1 MNKNI
6 ILKNKKTY
14 LFVLLIVFLM
24 LFLSPIMAA
33 NVDSTNTQQ
42 QNSIIEN
49 THETHDIQVLNEKNM
64 EKQVIKYN
72 GDKKSLKEVKVD
84 NINEYK
90 SENTTQRKTSTHIN
104 NIKTQDTSNTKLT
117 TNATTPKKVK
127 LDIYT
132 QKSKTTNTT
141 IKFLLKD
148 TNNKSVQSG
157 YFQVYEKN
165 QCINSAKVVNGSY
178 IFTTTP
184 KAGIHTYT
192 IKYNG
197 SNLYQSIN
205 LNKTVKVV
213 KDTVSM
219 DIYTQKSSTINT
231 TIKLVF
237 RNSNKKSVSLGDIY
251 VYNSKGVVVNNG
263 VIKNGTYYIHLT
275 SNSGLQKYTIKY
287 LENSIYKPVQ
297 ITKSVNI
304 VKERISMD
312 IYTLSTLTT
321 NTTIKL
327 VIRDSQKKPVNTGQ
341 ISLTEFFGY
350 STIENV
356 TNGYCYIR
364 PLAWEGNKYYTI
376 KYLENDLYKSAQ
388 IYKTIN
394 INREESGM
402 DIYTQSALTTNTTIK
417 LIIRNSHKN
426 TINFGEIEVKDKYGN
441 IIDTQYFVDEAYIYL
456 TPDAGLQQYTITY
469 TGDNTYKPCSIVKK
483 INVLKESVNVD
494 IYTQS
499 TLTTNTTIKLE
510 IRDSNKK
517 PVNQGKI
524 EVTEDDFIVDD
535 GIVENGEYYI
545 KLKPTQ
551 GQHIYQI
558 TYTDNQYK
566 TVTLTET
573 INVSK
578 RVYYVHPYG
587 NDNGEGTR
595 NNPYKTINKALSV
608 IPDGHTIKLLGGTY
622 TQSNIPKTLIINKN
636 INIENEKGSVVKIT
650 VKTLDTIFKISKN
663 ANITGLNFEKCEN
676 NLIINTGNSKIKNC
690 NFTENINLAYNE
702 YNVSGLDEPYYYGA
716 SIINN
721 TGTLSINNSIFK
733 ENEGR
738 GYGGAIRS
746 MKGSI
751 FIANSKFEGNFVCN
765 APEVVNRGGALY
777 LRNSKAN
784 ICYSTFANNEAKS
797 GGAISLEG
805 SNIIINKSRFNNN
818 SAQVGGA
825 IRISNLYNEYDSLIS
840 KSTAQIKN
848 SNFLLNYGIYGGGA
862 IYNEC
867 ILNITDCIA
876 TNNTGAYHTGGGVI
890 ENKGILTISSSEF
903 KNNSC
908 GSSGGAIYNNGTLTI
923 ISSNILNNNVTEHFN
938 EEYMLFY
945 GLGGGVYSYNGT
957 VKILNSKINNNNAH
971 AGGAIAV
978 KYGNITITN
987 SQLNNNK
994 ACYGGAVSKS
1004 DEDFSTS
1011 EEGTGFSLDDDY
1023 EDEYIENP
1031 DFNIIITNTQINNNY
1046 AKYDGGAIYS
1056 RHGPESLIGNI
1067 TIINSQI
1074 NNNKLIF
1081 NDNSGDDTCI
1091 IVGDDFTTIK
1101 NSNITNNQAS
1111 DTLIGDVTLLE
1122 NSLIKNNKAKQITCN
1137 WASGTITHS
1146 TFQNNTASETIIC
1159 SRCEQGSGLSKLAYC
1174 NFIGNKGY
1182 LVTEKGY
1189 STELTIENNYWGSSN
1204 PNWSKIL
1211 KNIKKPTK
1219 YYKYKI

>member
-33 NVDSTNTQQ
+33 NIDSTNTQQ

-165 QCINSAKVVNGSY
+165 QCINTAKVVNGSY

-341 ISLTEFFGY
+341 ISLTELFGY

-441 IIDTQYFVDEAYIYL
+441 IIDTQYFIDEAYIYL

-469 TGDNTYKPCSIVKK
+469 TGDNTYKPCSIVKE
-483 INVLKESVNVD
+483 INVLKEPVNLD
-494 IYTQS
+494 IYTQT

-587 NDNGEGTR
+587 NDNGEGTK

-608 IPDGHTIKLLGGTY
+608 IPNGYTIKLLGGTY
-622 TQSNIPKTLIINKN
+622 TQSNIPKTLIVNKN

-650 VKTLDTIFKISKN
+650 VKTLDTIFKLSKN

-702 YNVSGLDEPYYYGA
+702 YNVPGLDEPYYYGA

-751 FIANSKFEGNFVCN
+751 FIANSKFDGNYIIPLDSTSN
-765 APEVVNRGGALY
+765 GGGVLY

-784 ICYSTFANNEAKS
+784 IYYSIFTNNEAINGGATLIEGSNVTITKSTFNKNNARS
-797 GGAISLEG
+797 GGAININIPYYEQKVPKSKVSITNSNFINNICKNGGSIYNDGTLNITNCTAKNNQADYGSGGGFLYNEG
-805 SNIIINKSRFNNN
+805 NVIIRNSNINNN
-818 SAQVGGA
+818 NASFYGGA
-825 IRISNLYNEYDSLIS
+825 IS
-840 KSTAQIKN
+840 
-848 SNFLLNYGIYGGGA
+848 
-862 IYNEC
+862 
-867 ILNITDCIA
+867 
-876 TNNTGAYHTGGGVI
+876 
-890 ENKGILTISSSEF
+890 
-903 KNNSC
+903 
-908 GSSGGAIYNNGTLTI
+908 NNGTLTI
-923 ISSNILNNNVTEHFN
+923 ISSNILNNKVTEHIYEN
-938 EEYMLFY
+938 NSLIYA
-945 GLGGGVYSYNGT
+945 LGGGIYCLDGT

-1004 DEDFSTS
+1004 DEEYEYS
-1011 EEGTGFSLDDDY
+1011 GTGFSLDDDY
-1023 EDEYIENP
+1023 EDEYIETP
-1031 DFNIIITNTQINNNY
+1031 DFNITITNTQINNNY

-1056 RHGPESLIGNI
+1056 IYGPESLIGNI

-1074 NNNKLIF
+1074 NNNKLIS
-1081 NDNSGDDTCI
+1081 NDNSGDTTCI

-1111 DTLIGDVTLLE
+1111 DTLIGYVTLLE
-1122 NSLIKNNKAKQITCN
+1122 NSLIKNNKAKQITYN
-1137 WASGTITHS
+1137 WAGGTITHS

-1159 SRCEQGSGLSKLAYC
+1159 SLCGQGSGLSKLAYC

-1204 PNWSKIL
+1204 PNWNKIL

>member
-456 TPDAGLQQYTITY
+456 TPDTGLQQYTITY

-587 NDNGEGTR
+587 NDNGEGTK

-751 FIANSKFEGNFVCN
+751 FIANSKFDGNYIIPLDSTSN
-765 APEVVNRGGALY
+765 GGGVLY

-784 ICYSTFANNEAKS
+784 IYYSIFTNNEAINGGATLIEGSNVTITKSTFNKNNARS
-797 GGAISLEG
+797 GGAININIPYYEQKVPKSKVSITNSNFINNICKNGGSIYNDGTLNITNCTAKNNQADYGSGGGFLYNEG
-805 SNIIINKSRFNNN
+805 NVIIRNSNINNN
-818 SAQVGGA
+818 NASFYGGA
-825 IRISNLYNEYDSLIS
+825 IS
-840 KSTAQIKN
+840 
-848 SNFLLNYGIYGGGA
+848 
-862 IYNEC
+862 
-867 ILNITDCIA
+867 
-876 TNNTGAYHTGGGVI
+876 
-890 ENKGILTISSSEF
+890 
-903 KNNSC
+903 
-908 GSSGGAIYNNGTLTI
+908 NNGTLTI
-923 ISSNILNNNVTEHFN
+923 ISSNILNNKVTEHIYEN
-938 EEYMLFY
+938 NSLIYA
-945 GLGGGVYSYNGT
+945 LGGGIYCLDGT

-978 KYGNITITN
+978 KY
-987 SQLNNNK
+987 
-994 ACYGGAVSKS
+994 
-1004 DEDFSTS
+1004 
-1011 EEGTGFSLDDDY
+1011 
-1023 EDEYIENP
+1023 
-1031 DFNIIITNTQINNNY
+1031 
-1046 AKYDGGAIYS
+1046 
-1056 RHGPESLIGNI
+1056 
-1067 TIINSQI
+1067 
-1074 NNNKLIF
+1074 
-1081 NDNSGDDTCI
+1081 
-1091 IVGDDFTTIK
+1091 
-1101 NSNITNNQAS
+1101 
-1111 DTLIGDVTLLE
+1111 
-1122 NSLIKNNKAKQITCN
+1122 
-1137 WASGTITHS
+1137 
-1146 TFQNNTASETIIC
+1146 
-1159 SRCEQGSGLSKLAYC
+1159 
-1174 NFIGNKGY
+1174 
-1182 LVTEKGY
+1182 
-1189 STELTIENNYWGSSN
+1189 
-1204 PNWSKIL
+1204 
-1211 KNIKKPTK
+1211 
-1219 YYKYKI
+1219 

>member
-1 MNKNI
+1 
-6 ILKNKKTY
+6 
-14 LFVLLIVFLM
+14 M

-64 EKQVIKYN
+64 EKQVIN
-72 GDKKSLKEVKVD
+72 DGDKKSLKEVKVD
-84 NINEYK
+84 NIKEYK
-90 SENTTQRKTSTHIN
+90 MENTTQRKTSTHTN

-165 QCINSAKVVNGSY
+165 QCINTAKVVNGSY

-192 IKYNG
+192 LKYNG

-231 TIKLVF
+231 TIKLVL

-312 IYTLSTLTT
+312 IYTL
-321 NTTIKL
+321 
-327 VIRDSQKKPVNTGQ
+327 
-341 ISLTEFFGY
+341 
-350 STIENV
+350 
-356 TNGYCYIR
+356 
-364 PLAWEGNKYYTI
+364 
-376 KYLENDLYKSAQ
+376 
-388 IYKTIN
+388 
-394 INREESGM
+394 
-402 DIYTQSALTTNTTIK
+402 
-417 LIIRNSHKN
+417 
-426 TINFGEIEVKDKYGN
+426 
-441 IIDTQYFVDEAYIYL
+441 
-456 TPDAGLQQYTITY
+456 
-469 TGDNTYKPCSIVKK
+469 
-483 INVLKESVNVD
+483 
-494 IYTQS
+494 S

-608 IPDGHTIKLLGGTY
+608 IHDGYTIKLLGGTY
-622 TQSNIPKTLIINKN
+622 TQYNIPKTLIVNKN

-650 VKTLDTIFKISKN
+650 VKTLDTIFKLSKN

-751 FIANSKFEGNFVCN
+751 FIANSKFDGNYIIPLDSTSN
-765 APEVVNRGGALY
+765 GGGVLY

-784 ICYSTFANNEAKS
+784 IYYSIFTNNEAINGGATLIEGSSVTITKSTFNKNNARS
-797 GGAISLEG
+797 GGAI
-805 SNIIINKSRFNNN
+805 NINIPYYEQKVPKSKV
-818 SAQVGGA
+818 S
-825 IRISNLYNEYDSLIS
+825 I
-840 KSTAQIKN
+840 TN
-848 SNFLLNYGIYGGGA
+848 SNFINNICKNGGS
-862 IYNEC
+862 IYNDG
-867 ILNITDCIA
+867 ILNITNCIA
-876 TNNTGAYHTGGGVI
+876 KNNQANYGSGGGFLYNEGNVI
-890 ENKGILTISSSEF
+890 IRNSNI
-903 KNNSC
+903 NNNNASFY
-908 GSSGGAIYNNGTLTI
+908 GGAISNNGTLTI
-923 ISSNILNNNVTEHFN
+923 ISSNILNNMVTEHIYEN
-938 EEYMLFY
+938 NSLIYA
-945 GLGGGVYSYNGT
+945 LGGGVYCLDGT

-1004 DEDFSTS
+1004 DEEYEYS
-1011 EEGTGFSLDDDY
+1011 GTGLSLDDDY
-1023 EDEYIENP
+1023 EDEYIETP
-1031 DFNIIITNTQINNNY
+1031 DFNITITNTQINNNY
-1046 AKYDGGAIYS
+1046 AKYDGGAIYNE
-1056 RHGPESLIGNI
+1056 GYVEGLNGFLE
-1067 TIINSQI
+1067 IINSQI
-1074 NNNKLIF
+1074 NNNEVVGYNEYWFIG
-1081 NDNSGDDTCI
+1081 NIICGDDLT
-1091 IVGDDFTTIK
+1091 FIK
-1101 NSNITNNQAS
+1101 NSNITNNHAS
-1111 DTLIGDVTLLE
+1111 NTVLTDIKILN
-1122 NSLIKNNKAKQITCN
+1122 NSLIKNNKAEQITCN

-1159 SRCEQGSGLSKLAYC
+1159 SRCGQGSGLSKLAYC

-1204 PNWSKIL
+1204 PNWNKIL

>member
-14 LFVLLIVFLM
+14 LFVLLIVVLM

-251 VYNSKGVVVNNG
+251 VYNSKRVVVNNG

-587 NDNGEGTR
+587 NDNGEGTK

-636 INIENEKGSVVKIT
+636 INIENEKGSVVKI
-650 VKTLDTIFKISKN
+650 KITKFNQMFRISGN
-663 ANITGLNFEKCEN
+663 VNITGLNFEKS
-676 NLIINTGNSKIKNC
+676 LDKIIINYGNSRIINC
-690 NFTENINLAYNE
+690 SF
-702 YNVSGLDEPYYYGA
+702 
-716 SIINN
+716 INN
-721 TGTLSINNSIFK
+721 TIDNTDDYNILGGNSSIVNYGQLTILNSQFK
-733 ENEGR
+733 GNLALRGEGFGGAITSKGGSLYIKNSLFDKNYGR
-738 GYGGAIRS
+738 FYGGAIY
-746 MKGSI
+746 ME
-751 FIANSKFEGNFVCN
+751 NSKNTIINCTFKNQ
-765 APEVVNRGGALY
+765 A
-777 LRNSKAN
+777 
-784 ICYSTFANNEAKS
+784 STYY
-797 GGAISLEG
+797 GGAICVNGALLNLTNSYFYNNTVSRTGSALDIRNFVDESDDQYNIKSYAKVTIDNCIFDKNTLGDYGLGGQLPGGTINNEG
-805 SNIIINKSRFNNN
+805 ILTISNSKIIN
-818 SAQVGGA
+818 
-825 IRISNLYNEYDSLIS
+825 
-840 KSTAQIKN
+840 
-848 SNFLLNYGIYGGGA
+848 NFVERGNGGA
-862 IYNEC
+862 IYNSGNLT
-867 ILNITDCIA
+867 IKSTNIT
-876 TNNTGAYHTGGGVI
+876 NNRVPLFENCSDAYVRDG
-890 ENKGILTISSSEF
+890 
-903 KNNSC
+903 
-908 GSSGGAIYNNGTLTI
+908 SGGAIF
-923 ISSNILNNNVTEHFN
+923 V
-938 EEYMLFY
+938 
-945 GLGGGVYSYNGT
+945 SYGT
-957 VKILNSKINNNNAH
+957 VKIVNSKINNNSAH
-971 AGGAIAV
+971 TGGAIAV
-978 KYGNITITN
+978 THGNITITN

-994 ACYGGAVSKS
+994 AGYGGAISQIN
-1004 DEDFSTS
+1004 EFYYY
-1011 EEGTGFSLDDDY
+1011 EHEDY
-1023 EDEYIENP
+1023 EDYEDYI
-1031 DFNIIITNTQINNNY
+1031 DFNITLKNTQINNNY
-1046 AKYDGGAIYS
+1046 AKYTGGAIYTPGELEMIS
-1056 RHGPESLIGNI
+1056 GNLD
-1067 TIINSQI
+1067 IIDSQI
-1074 NNNKLIF
+1074 KNNKVTGYRGLG
-1081 NDNSGDDTCI
+1081 S
-1091 IVGDDFTTIK
+1091 IVEGNVAGYSNIK

-1111 DTLIGDVTLLE
+1111 ESIVLNANLEKTLL
-1122 NSLIKNNKAKQITCN
+1122 NNNKARDIVDFLCGYILKT
-1137 WASGTITHS
+1137 
-1146 TFQNNTASETIIC
+1146 TFQNNVASESIVGSI
-1159 SRCEQGSGLSKLAYC
+1159 SGQYSGLSKISYS

-1182 LVTEKGY
+1182 LLTGY
-1189 STELTIENNYWGSSN
+1189 NGYQIINLENNYWGSSN

>member
-1 MNKNI
+1 M
-6 ILKNKKTY
+6 
-14 LFVLLIVFLM
+14 LFV
-24 LFLSPIMAA
+24 SPIMAA

-49 THETHDIQVLNEKNM
+49 THETHDIQVLNKKNM
-64 EKQVIKYN
+64 EKQVIN
-72 GDKKSLKEVKVD
+72 DGDKKSLKEVKVD
-84 NINEYK
+84 NIKEYK
-90 SENTTQRKTSTHIN
+90 SENTTQRKTSTHTN

-165 QCINSAKVVNGSY
+165 QCINTAKVVNGSY

-231 TIKLVF
+231 TIKLVL

-341 ISLTEFFGY
+341 ISLTEIFGY

-441 IIDTQYFVDEAYIYL
+441 IIDTQYFIDEAYIYL

-469 TGDNTYKPCSIVKK
+469 TGDNKYKPCSIVKK

-494 IYTQS
+494 IYTQT

-558 TYTDNQYK
+558 TYTNNQYK
-566 TVTLTET
+566 TVTLTKT

-587 NDNGEGTR
+587 NDNGEGTK
-595 NNPYKTINKALSV
+595 NDPYKTINKALSV
-608 IPDGHTIKLLGGTY
+608 IHDGYTIKLLGGTY
-622 TQSNIPKTLIINKN
+622 TQYNIPKTLIVNKN

-751 FIANSKFEGNFVCN
+751 FIANSNFDGNYIIPLDSTSN
-765 APEVVNRGGALY
+765 GGGVLY

-784 ICYSTFANNEAKS
+784 IYYSIFTNNEAINGGATLIEGSNVTITKSTFNKNNARS
-797 GGAISLEG
+797 GGAININIPYYEQKVPKSKVSITNSNFINNICKNGGSIYNDGTLNITNCTAKNNQADYGSGGGFLYNEG
-805 SNIIINKSRFNNN
+805 NVIIRNSNINNN
-818 SAQVGGA
+818 NASFYGGA
-825 IRISNLYNEYDSLIS
+825 IS
-840 KSTAQIKN
+840 
-848 SNFLLNYGIYGGGA
+848 
-862 IYNEC
+862 
-867 ILNITDCIA
+867 
-876 TNNTGAYHTGGGVI
+876 
-890 ENKGILTISSSEF
+890 
-903 KNNSC
+903 
-908 GSSGGAIYNNGTLTI
+908 NNGTLTI
-923 ISSNILNNNVTEHFN
+923 ISSNILNNKVTEHIYEN
-938 EEYMLFY
+938 NSLIYA
-945 GLGGGVYSYNGT
+945 LGGGIYCLDGT

-1004 DEDFSTS
+1004 DEEYEYS
-1011 EEGTGFSLDDDY
+1011 GTGLSLDDDY
-1023 EDEYIENP
+1023 EDEYIETP
-1031 DFNIIITNTQINNNY
+1031 DFNITITNTQINNNY

-1056 RHGPESLIGNI
+1056 IYGPESLIGNI

-1074 NNNKLIF
+1074 NNNKLIS
-1081 NDNSGDDTCI
+1081 NDNSGDTTCI
-1091 IVGDDFTTIK
+1091 IVGDKFTTIK

-1122 NSLIKNNKAKQITCN
+1122 NSLIKNNKAKQITYN
-1137 WASGTITHS
+1137 WAGGTITHS

-1159 SRCEQGSGLSKLAYC
+1159 SLCGQGSGLSKLAYC

-1204 PNWSKIL
+1204 PNWNKIL

>member
-1 MNKNI
+1 
-6 ILKNKKTY
+6 
-14 LFVLLIVFLM
+14 
-24 LFLSPIMAA
+24 MAA

-456 TPDAGLQQYTITY
+456 TPDTGLQQYTITY

-587 NDNGEGTR
+587 NDNGEGTK

-751 FIANSKFEGNFVCN
+751 FIANSKFDGNYIIPLDSTSN
-765 APEVVNRGGALY
+765 GGGVLY

-784 ICYSTFANNEAKS
+784 IYYSIFTNNEAINGGATLIEGSNVTITKSTFNKNNARS
-797 GGAISLEG
+797 GGAININIPYYEQKVPKSKVSITNSNFINNICKNGGSIYNDGTLNITNCTAKNNQADYGSGGGFLYNEG
-805 SNIIINKSRFNNN
+805 NVIIRNSNINNN
-818 SAQVGGA
+818 NASFYGGA
-825 IRISNLYNEYDSLIS
+825 IS
-840 KSTAQIKN
+840 
-848 SNFLLNYGIYGGGA
+848 
-862 IYNEC
+862 
-867 ILNITDCIA
+867 
-876 TNNTGAYHTGGGVI
+876 
-890 ENKGILTISSSEF
+890 
-903 KNNSC
+903 
-908 GSSGGAIYNNGTLTI
+908 NNGTLTI
-923 ISSNILNNNVTEHFN
+923 ISSNILNNKVTEHIYEN
-938 EEYMLFY
+938 NSLIYA
-945 GLGGGVYSYNGT
+945 LGGGIYCLDGT

-1004 DEDFSTS
+1004 DEEYEYS
-1011 EEGTGFSLDDDY
+1011 GTGLSLDDDY
-1023 EDEYIENP
+1023 EDEYIETP
-1031 DFNIIITNTQINNNY
+1031 DFNITITNTQINNNY
-1046 AKYDGGAIYS
+1046 AKYDGGAIYNE
-1056 RHGPESLIGNI
+1056 GYVEGLNGFLE
-1067 TIINSQI
+1067 IINSQI
-1074 NNNKLIF
+1074 NNNEVVGYNEYWFIG
-1081 NDNSGDDTCI
+1081 NIICGDDLT
-1091 IVGDDFTTIK
+1091 FIK
-1101 NSNITNNQAS
+1101 NSNITNNHAS
-1111 DTLIGDVTLLE
+1111 NTVLTNIKILN
-1122 NSLIKNNKAKQITCN
+1122 NSLIKNNKAEQITCN
-1137 WASGTITHS
+1137 WAGGTITHS

-1159 SRCEQGSGLSKLAYC
+1159 SRCGQGSGLSKLAYC

>member
-1 MNKNI
+1 M
-6 ILKNKKTY
+6 
-14 LFVLLIVFLM
+14 
-24 LFLSPIMAA
+24 
-33 NVDSTNTQQ
+33 
-42 QNSIIEN
+42 
-49 THETHDIQVLNEKNM
+49 
-64 EKQVIKYN
+64 
-72 GDKKSLKEVKVD
+72 
-84 NINEYK
+84 
-90 SENTTQRKTSTHIN
+90 
-104 NIKTQDTSNTKLT
+104 
-117 TNATTPKKVK
+117 
-127 LDIYT
+127 
-132 QKSKTTNTT
+132 
-141 IKFLLKD
+141 
-148 TNNKSVQSG
+148 
-157 YFQVYEKN
+157 
-165 QCINSAKVVNGSY
+165 
-178 IFTTTP
+178 
-184 KAGIHTYT
+184 
-192 IKYNG
+192 
-197 SNLYQSIN
+197 
-205 LNKTVKVV
+205 
-213 KDTVSM
+213 
-219 DIYTQKSSTINT
+219 
-231 TIKLVF
+231 
-237 RNSNKKSVSLGDIY
+237 
-251 VYNSKGVVVNNG
+251 
-263 VIKNGTYYIHLT
+263 
-275 SNSGLQKYTIKY
+275 
-287 LENSIYKPVQ
+287 
-297 ITKSVNI
+297 
-304 VKERISMD
+304 
-312 IYTLSTLTT
+312 
-321 NTTIKL
+321 
-327 VIRDSQKKPVNTGQ
+327 
-341 ISLTEFFGY
+341 
-350 STIENV
+350 
-356 TNGYCYIR
+356 
-364 PLAWEGNKYYTI
+364 
-376 KYLENDLYKSAQ
+376 
-388 IYKTIN
+388 
-394 INREESGM
+394 
-402 DIYTQSALTTNTTIK
+402 
-417 LIIRNSHKN
+417 
-426 TINFGEIEVKDKYGN
+426 
-441 IIDTQYFVDEAYIYL
+441 
-456 TPDAGLQQYTITY
+456 
-469 TGDNTYKPCSIVKK
+469 
-483 INVLKESVNVD
+483 
-494 IYTQS
+494 
-499 TLTTNTTIKLE
+499 
-510 IRDSNKK
+510 
-517 PVNQGKI
+517 
-524 EVTEDDFIVDD
+524 
-535 GIVENGEYYI
+535 
-545 KLKPTQ
+545 
-551 GQHIYQI
+551 
-558 TYTDNQYK
+558 
-566 TVTLTET
+566 
-573 INVSK
+573 SK

-587 NDNGEGTR
+587 NDNGEGTK

-751 FIANSKFEGNFVCN
+751 FIANSKFDGNYIIPLYSTSN
-765 APEVVNRGGALY
+765 GGGVLY

-784 ICYSTFANNEAKS
+784 IYYSIFTNNEAINGGATLIEGSNVTITKSTFNKNNARS
-797 GGAISLEG
+797 GGAI
-805 SNIIINKSRFNNN
+805 NINIPYYEQKVPKSKV
-818 SAQVGGA
+818 S
-825 IRISNLYNEYDSLIS
+825 I
-840 KSTAQIKN
+840 TN
-848 SNFLLNYGIYGGGA
+848 SNFINNICKNGGS
-862 IYNEC
+862 IYNDG
-867 ILNITDCIA
+867 ILNITNCTA
-876 TNNTGAYHTGGGVI
+876 KNNQADYGSGGGFLYNEGNVI
-890 ENKGILTISSSEF
+890 IRNSNI
-903 KNNSC
+903 NNNNASFY
-908 GSSGGAIYNNGTLTI
+908 GGAISNNGTLTI
-923 ISSNILNNNVTEHFN
+923 ISSNILNNKVTEHIYEN
-938 EEYMLFY
+938 NSLIY
-945 GLGGGVYSYNGT
+945 GLGGGVYCLDGT

-1023 EDEYIENP
+1023 EDEYIETP

-1204 PNWSKIL
+1204 PNWNKIL

>member
-1 MNKNI
+1 
-6 ILKNKKTY
+6 
-14 LFVLLIVFLM
+14 
-24 LFLSPIMAA
+24 MAA

-84 NINEYK
+84 NIKEYK
-90 SENTTQRKTSTHIN
+90 MENTTQRKTSTHTN

-165 QCINSAKVVNGSY
+165 QCINTAKVVNGSY

-192 IKYNG
+192 LIYNG

-275 SNSGLQKYTIKY
+275 STSGLQKYTIKY

-341 ISLTEFFGY
+341 ISLTELFGY

-469 TGDNTYKPCSIVKK
+469 TGDNKYKPCSIVKK
-483 INVLKESVNVD
+483 INVLKEPVNLD
-494 IYTQS
+494 IYTQT

-608 IPDGHTIKLLGGTY
+608 IPDGYTIKLLGGTY
-622 TQSNIPKTLIINKN
+622 TQYNIPKTLIINKN

-702 YNVSGLDEPYYYGA
+702 YNVSGLDESYYYGA

-751 FIANSKFEGNFVCN
+751 FIANSKFDGNYIIPLDSTSN
-765 APEVVNRGGALY
+765 GGGVLY

-784 ICYSTFANNEAKS
+784 IYYSIFTNNEAINGGATLIEGSSVTITKSTFNKNNARS
-797 GGAISLEG
+797 GGAI
-805 SNIIINKSRFNNN
+805 NINIPYYEQKVPKSKV
-818 SAQVGGA
+818 S
-825 IRISNLYNEYDSLIS
+825 I
-840 KSTAQIKN
+840 TN
-848 SNFLLNYGIYGGGA
+848 SNFINNICKNGGS
-862 IYNEC
+862 IYNDG
-867 ILNITDCIA
+867 ILNITNCIA
-876 TNNTGAYHTGGGVI
+876 KNNQANYGSGGGFLYNEGNVI
-890 ENKGILTISSSEF
+890 IRNSNI
-903 KNNSC
+903 NNNNASFY
-908 GSSGGAIYNNGTLTI
+908 GGAISNNGTLTI
-923 ISSNILNNNVTEHFN
+923 ISSNILNNMVTEHIYEN
-938 EEYMLFY
+938 NSLIYA
-945 GLGGGVYSYNGT
+945 LGGGVYCLDGT

-1004 DEDFSTS
+1004 DEEYEYS
-1011 EEGTGFSLDDDY
+1011 GTGLSLDDDY
-1023 EDEYIENP
+1023 EDEYIETP
-1031 DFNIIITNTQINNNY
+1031 DFNITITNTQINNNY
-1046 AKYDGGAIYS
+1046 AKYDGGAIYNE
-1056 RHGPESLIGNI
+1056 GYVEGLNGFLE
-1067 TIINSQI
+1067 IINSQI
-1074 NNNKLIF
+1074 NNNEVVGYNEYWFIG
-1081 NDNSGDDTCI
+1081 NIICGDDLT
-1091 IVGDDFTTIK
+1091 FIK
-1101 NSNITNNQAS
+1101 NSNITNNHAS
-1111 DTLIGDVTLLE
+1111 NTVLTDIKILN
-1122 NSLIKNNKAKQITCN
+1122 NSLIKNNKAEQITCN

-1159 SRCEQGSGLSKLAYC
+1159 SRCGQGSGLSKLAYC

-1204 PNWSKIL
+1204 PNWNKIL

>member
-64 EKQVIKYN
+64 EKQVIKYD

-84 NINEYK
+84 NIKEYK
-90 SENTTQRKTSTHIN
+90 SENTTQRKTNTHTN

-251 VYNSKGVVVNNG
+251 VYNSKGAVVNNG

-341 ISLTEFFGY
+341 ISLTELFGY

-469 TGDNTYKPCSIVKK
+469 TGDNKYKPCSIVKK
-483 INVLKESVNVD
+483 INVLKEPVNLD
-494 IYTQS
+494 IYTQT

-578 RVYYVHPYG
+578 KVYYVHPYG

-608 IPDGHTIKLLGGTY
+608 IPDGYTIKLLGGTY
-622 TQSNIPKTLIINKN
+622 TQYNIPKTLIINKN

-751 FIANSKFEGNFVCN
+751 FIANSKFDGNYIIPLDSTSN
-765 APEVVNRGGALY
+765 GGGVLY

-784 ICYSTFANNEAKS
+784 IYYSIFTNNEAINGGATLIEGSSVTITKSTFNKNNARS
-797 GGAISLEG
+797 GGAI
-805 SNIIINKSRFNNN
+805 NINIPYYEQKVPKSKV
-818 SAQVGGA
+818 S
-825 IRISNLYNEYDSLIS
+825 I
-840 KSTAQIKN
+840 TN
-848 SNFLLNYGIYGGGA
+848 SNFINNICKNGGS
-862 IYNEC
+862 IYNDG
-867 ILNITDCIA
+867 ILNITNCTA
-876 TNNTGAYHTGGGVI
+876 KNNQANYGSGGGFLYNEGNVI
-890 ENKGILTISSSEF
+890 IRNSNI
-903 KNNSC
+903 NNNNASFY
-908 GSSGGAIYNNGTLTI
+908 GGAISNNGTLTI
-923 ISSNILNNNVTEHFN
+923 ISSNILNNKVTEHIYEN
-938 EEYMLFY
+938 NSLIYA
-945 GLGGGVYSYNGT
+945 LGGGVYCLDGT

-1004 DEDFSTS
+1004 DEEYEYS
-1011 EEGTGFSLDDDY
+1011 GTGFSLDDDY
-1023 EDEYIENP
+1023 EDEYIETP
-1031 DFNIIITNTQINNNY
+1031 DFNITITNTQINNNY
-1046 AKYDGGAIYS
+1046 AKYDGGAIYNE
-1056 RHGPESLIGNI
+1056 GDVEGLNGFLE
-1067 TIINSQI
+1067 IINSQI
-1074 NNNKLIF
+1074 NNNEVVGYNEYWFIG
-1081 NDNSGDDTCI
+1081 NIICGDDLT
-1091 IVGDDFTTIK
+1091 FIK
-1101 NSNITNNQAS
+1101 NSNITNNHAS
-1111 DTLIGDVTLLE
+1111 NTVLNGIKILN
-1122 NSLIKNNKAKQITCN
+1122 NSLIKNMVL
-1137 WASGTITHS
+1137 
-1146 TFQNNTASETIIC
+1146 
-1159 SRCEQGSGLSKLAYC
+1159 RY
-1174 NFIGNKGY
+1174 
-1182 LVTEKGY
+1182 
-1189 STELTIENNYWGSSN
+1189 
-1204 PNWSKIL
+1204 
-1211 KNIKKPTK
+1211 
-1219 YYKYKI
+1219 

>member
-24 LFLSPIMAA
+24 LFVSPIMAA

-49 THETHDIQVLNEKNM
+49 THETHDIQVLNKKNM
-64 EKQVIKYN
+64 EKQVIN
-72 GDKKSLKEVKVD
+72 DGDKKSLKEVKVD
-84 NINEYK
+84 NIKEYK
-90 SENTTQRKTSTHIN
+90 SENTTQRKTSTHTN

-165 QCINSAKVVNGSY
+165 QCINTAKVVNGSY

-231 TIKLVF
+231 TIKLVL

-341 ISLTEFFGY
+341 ISLTEIFGY

-441 IIDTQYFVDEAYIYL
+441 IIDTQYFIDEAYIYL

-469 TGDNTYKPCSIVKK
+469 TGDNKYKPCSIVKK

-494 IYTQS
+494 IYTQT

-558 TYTDNQYK
+558 TYTNNQYK
-566 TVTLTET
+566 TVTLTKT

-587 NDNGEGTR
+587 NDNGEGTK
-595 NNPYKTINKALSV
+595 NDPYKTINKALSV
-608 IPDGHTIKLLGGTY
+608 IHDGYTIKLLGGTY
-622 TQSNIPKTLIINKN
+622 TQYNIPKTLIVNKN

-751 FIANSKFEGNFVCN
+751 FIANSNFDGNYIIPLDSTSN
-765 APEVVNRGGALY
+765 GGGVLY

-784 ICYSTFANNEAKS
+784 IYYSIFTNNEAINGGATLIEGSNVTITKSTFNKNNARS
-797 GGAISLEG
+797 GGAININIPYYEQKVPKSKVSITNSNFINNICKNGGSIYNDGTLNITNCTAKNNQADYGSGGGFLYNEG
-805 SNIIINKSRFNNN
+805 NVIIRNSNINNN
-818 SAQVGGA
+818 NASFYGGA
-825 IRISNLYNEYDSLIS
+825 IS
-840 KSTAQIKN
+840 
-848 SNFLLNYGIYGGGA
+848 
-862 IYNEC
+862 
-867 ILNITDCIA
+867 
-876 TNNTGAYHTGGGVI
+876 
-890 ENKGILTISSSEF
+890 
-903 KNNSC
+903 
-908 GSSGGAIYNNGTLTI
+908 NNGTLTI
-923 ISSNILNNNVTEHFN
+923 ISSNILNNKVTEHIYEN
-938 EEYMLFY
+938 NSLIYA
-945 GLGGGVYSYNGT
+945 LGGGIYCLDGT

-1004 DEDFSTS
+1004 DEEYEYS
-1011 EEGTGFSLDDDY
+1011 GTGLSLDDDY
-1023 EDEYIENP
+1023 EDEYIETP
-1031 DFNIIITNTQINNNY
+1031 DFNITITNTQINNNY

-1056 RHGPESLIGNI
+1056 IYGPESLIGNI

-1074 NNNKLIF
+1074 NNNKLIS
-1081 NDNSGDDTCI
+1081 NDNSGDTTCI
-1091 IVGDDFTTIK
+1091 IVGDKFTTIK

-1122 NSLIKNNKAKQITCN
+1122 NSLIKNNKAKQITYN
-1137 WASGTITHS
+1137 WAGGTITHS

-1159 SRCEQGSGLSKLAYC
+1159 SLCGQGSGLSKLAYC

-1204 PNWSKIL
+1204 PNWNKIL

>member
-1 MNKNI
+1 
-6 ILKNKKTY
+6 
-14 LFVLLIVFLM
+14 M

-275 SNSGLQKYTIKY
+275 RNSGLQKYTIKY

-327 VIRDSQKKPVNTGQ
+327 VISDSQKKPVNTGQ

-402 DIYTQSALTTNTTIK
+402 DIYTQSA
-417 LIIRNSHKN
+417 
-426 TINFGEIEVKDKYGN
+426 
-441 IIDTQYFVDEAYIYL
+441 
-456 TPDAGLQQYTITY
+456 
-469 TGDNTYKPCSIVKK
+469 
-483 INVLKESVNVD
+483 
-494 IYTQS
+494 
-499 TLTTNTTIKLE
+499 LTTNTTIKLE

-587 NDNGEGTR
+587 NDNGEGTK

-608 IPDGHTIKLLGGTY
+608 IHDGYTIKLLGGTY
-622 TQSNIPKTLIINKN
+622 TQSNIPKTLFVNKN

-751 FIANSKFEGNFVCN
+751 FIANSKFDGNFVCN

-784 ICYSTFANNEAKS
+784 ICYSTFRNHES
-797 GGAISLEG
+797 RYGGAIVTEG
-805 SNIIINKSRFNNN
+805 SNVTITKSTFNNN
-818 SAQVGGA
+818 SALLGGA
-825 IRISNLYNEYDSLIS
+825 IGIDNLYDEEYITLLS
-840 KSTAQIKN
+840 KSKASIKDTT
-848 SNFLLNYGIYGGGA
+848 FT
-862 IYNEC
+862 YNEGYRFAGVIC
-867 ILNITDCIA
+867 NNGILNITNCTA
-876 TNNTGAYHTGGGVI
+876 KNNQADYGSGGGFLYNEGNVI
-890 ENKGILTISSSEF
+890 IRNSNI
-903 KNNSC
+903 NNNNASFY
-908 GSSGGAIYNNGTLTI
+908 GGAISNNGTLTI

-1023 EDEYIENP
+1023 EDEYIETP
-1031 DFNIIITNTQINNNY
+1031 DFNITITNTQINNNY

-1056 RHGPESLIGNI
+1056 IYGPESLIGNI

-1074 NNNKLIF
+1074 NNNKLIS
-1081 NDNSGDDTCI
+1081 NDNSGDNTCI
-1091 IVGDDFTTIK
+1091 IVGDMFTTIK

>member
-1 MNKNI
+1 
-6 ILKNKKTY
+6 
-14 LFVLLIVFLM
+14 
-24 LFLSPIMAA
+24 
-33 NVDSTNTQQ
+33 
-42 QNSIIEN
+42 
-49 THETHDIQVLNEKNM
+49 
-64 EKQVIKYN
+64 
-72 GDKKSLKEVKVD
+72 
-84 NINEYK
+84 
-90 SENTTQRKTSTHIN
+90 
-104 NIKTQDTSNTKLT
+104 
-117 TNATTPKKVK
+117 
-127 LDIYT
+127 
-132 QKSKTTNTT
+132 
-141 IKFLLKD
+141 
-148 TNNKSVQSG
+148 
-157 YFQVYEKN
+157 
-165 QCINSAKVVNGSY
+165 
-178 IFTTTP
+178 
-184 KAGIHTYT
+184 
-192 IKYNG
+192 
-197 SNLYQSIN
+197 
-205 LNKTVKVV
+205 
-213 KDTVSM
+213 
-219 DIYTQKSSTINT
+219 
-231 TIKLVF
+231 
-237 RNSNKKSVSLGDIY
+237 
-251 VYNSKGVVVNNG
+251 
-263 VIKNGTYYIHLT
+263 
-275 SNSGLQKYTIKY
+275 
-287 LENSIYKPVQ
+287 
-297 ITKSVNI
+297 
-304 VKERISMD
+304 MD

-587 NDNGEGTR
+587 NDNGEGTK

-608 IPDGHTIKLLGGTY
+608 IPDGYTIKLLGGTY
-622 TQSNIPKTLIINKN
+622 TQYNIPKTLIINKN
-636 INIENEKGSVVKIT
+636 INIENEKGSIVKIT
-650 VKTLDTIFKISKN
+650 VKTLDTIFKLSKN

-751 FIANSKFEGNFVCN
+751 FIANSKFDGNYIIPLDSTSN
-765 APEVVNRGGALY
+765 GGGVLY

-784 ICYSTFANNEAKS
+784 IYYSIFTNNEAINGGATLIEGSNVTITKSTFNKNNARS
-797 GGAISLEG
+797 GGAININIPYYEQKVPKSKVSITNSNFINNICKNGGSIYNDGTLNITNCTAKNNQADYGSGGGFLYNEG
-805 SNIIINKSRFNNN
+805 NVIIRNSNINNN
-818 SAQVGGA
+818 NASFYGGA
-825 IRISNLYNEYDSLIS
+825 IS
-840 KSTAQIKN
+840 
-848 SNFLLNYGIYGGGA
+848 
-862 IYNEC
+862 
-867 ILNITDCIA
+867 
-876 TNNTGAYHTGGGVI
+876 
-890 ENKGILTISSSEF
+890 
-903 KNNSC
+903 
-908 GSSGGAIYNNGTLTI
+908 NNGTLTI
-923 ISSNILNNNVTEHFN
+923 ISSNILNNKVTEHIYEN
-938 EEYMLFY
+938 NSLIYA
-945 GLGGGVYSYNGT
+945 LGGGIYCLDGT

-1004 DEDFSTS
+1004 DEEYEYS
-1011 EEGTGFSLDDDY
+1011 GTGLSLDDDY
-1023 EDEYIENP
+1023 EDEYIETP
-1031 DFNIIITNTQINNNY
+1031 DFNITITNTQINNNY

-1056 RHGPESLIGNI
+1056 IYGPESLIGNI

-1074 NNNKLIF
+1074 NNNKLIS
-1081 NDNSGDDTCI
+1081 NDNSGDTTCI
-1091 IVGDDFTTIK
+1091 IVGDKFTTIK

-1122 NSLIKNNKAKQITCN
+1122 NSLIKNNKAKQITYN
-1137 WASGTITHS
+1137 WAGGTITHS

-1159 SRCEQGSGLSKLAYC
+1159 SLCGQGSGLSKLAYC

-1204 PNWSKIL
+1204 PNWNKIL

>member
-1 MNKNI
+1 
-6 ILKNKKTY
+6 
-14 LFVLLIVFLM
+14 M
-24 LFLSPIMAA
+24 LQPL
-33 NVDSTNTQQ
+33 
-42 QNSIIEN
+42 
-49 THETHDIQVLNEKNM
+49 
-64 EKQVIKYN
+64 
-72 GDKKSLKEVKVD
+72 
-84 NINEYK
+84 
-90 SENTTQRKTSTHIN
+90 
-104 NIKTQDTSNTKLT
+104 
-117 TNATTPKKVK
+117 KKVK

-558 TYTDNQYK
+558 KYTDNQYK

-587 NDNGEGTR
+587 NDNGEGTK

-608 IPDGHTIKLLGGTY
+608 IPDGHTKKLLG
-622 TQSNIPKTLIINKN
+622 
-636 INIENEKGSVVKIT
+636 
-650 VKTLDTIFKISKN
+650 
-663 ANITGLNFEKCEN
+663 
-676 NLIINTGNSKIKNC
+676 
-690 NFTENINLAYNE
+690 
-702 YNVSGLDEPYYYGA
+702 
-716 SIINN
+716 
-721 TGTLSINNSIFK
+721 
-733 ENEGR
+733 
-738 GYGGAIRS
+738 
-746 MKGSI
+746 
-751 FIANSKFEGNFVCN
+751 
-765 APEVVNRGGALY
+765 
-777 LRNSKAN
+777 
-784 ICYSTFANNEAKS
+784 
-797 GGAISLEG
+797 
-805 SNIIINKSRFNNN
+805 
-818 SAQVGGA
+818 
-825 IRISNLYNEYDSLIS
+825 
-840 KSTAQIKN
+840 
-848 SNFLLNYGIYGGGA
+848 
-862 IYNEC
+862 
-867 ILNITDCIA
+867 
-876 TNNTGAYHTGGGVI
+876 
-890 ENKGILTISSSEF
+890 
-903 KNNSC
+903 
-908 GSSGGAIYNNGTLTI
+908 
-923 ISSNILNNNVTEHFN
+923 
-938 EEYMLFY
+938 
-945 GLGGGVYSYNGT
+945 
-957 VKILNSKINNNNAH
+957 
-971 AGGAIAV
+971 
-978 KYGNITITN
+978 
-987 SQLNNNK
+987 
-994 ACYGGAVSKS
+994 
-1004 DEDFSTS
+1004 
-1011 EEGTGFSLDDDY
+1011 
-1023 EDEYIENP
+1023 
-1031 DFNIIITNTQINNNY
+1031 
-1046 AKYDGGAIYS
+1046 
-1056 RHGPESLIGNI
+1056 
-1067 TIINSQI
+1067 
-1074 NNNKLIF
+1074 
-1081 NDNSGDDTCI
+1081 
-1091 IVGDDFTTIK
+1091 
-1101 NSNITNNQAS
+1101 
-1111 DTLIGDVTLLE
+1111 
-1122 NSLIKNNKAKQITCN
+1122 
-1137 WASGTITHS
+1137 
-1146 TFQNNTASETIIC
+1146 
-1159 SRCEQGSGLSKLAYC
+1159 
-1174 NFIGNKGY
+1174 
-1182 LVTEKGY
+1182 
-1189 STELTIENNYWGSSN
+1189 
-1204 PNWSKIL
+1204 
-1211 KNIKKPTK
+1211 
-1219 YYKYKI
+1219 

>member
-1 MNKNI
+1 M
-6 ILKNKKTY
+6 
-14 LFVLLIVFLM
+14 
-24 LFLSPIMAA
+24 
-33 NVDSTNTQQ
+33 
-42 QNSIIEN
+42 
-49 THETHDIQVLNEKNM
+49 
-64 EKQVIKYN
+64 
-72 GDKKSLKEVKVD
+72 
-84 NINEYK
+84 
-90 SENTTQRKTSTHIN
+90 
-104 NIKTQDTSNTKLT
+104 
-117 TNATTPKKVK
+117 
-127 LDIYT
+127 
-132 QKSKTTNTT
+132 
-141 IKFLLKD
+141 KD

-456 TPDAGLQQYTITY
+456 TPDTGLQQYTITY

-587 NDNGEGTR
+587 NDNGEGTK

-751 FIANSKFEGNFVCN
+751 FIANSKFDGNYIIPLDSTSN
-765 APEVVNRGGALY
+765 GGGVLY

-784 ICYSTFANNEAKS
+784 IYYSIFTNNEAINGGATLIEGSNVTITKSTFNKNNARS
-797 GGAISLEG
+797 GGAININIPYYEQKVPKSKVSITNSNFINNICKNGGSIYNDGTLNITNCTAKNNQADYGSGGGFLYNEG
-805 SNIIINKSRFNNN
+805 NVIIRNSNINNN
-818 SAQVGGA
+818 NASFYGGA
-825 IRISNLYNEYDSLIS
+825 IS
-840 KSTAQIKN
+840 
-848 SNFLLNYGIYGGGA
+848 
-862 IYNEC
+862 
-867 ILNITDCIA
+867 
-876 TNNTGAYHTGGGVI
+876 
-890 ENKGILTISSSEF
+890 
-903 KNNSC
+903 
-908 GSSGGAIYNNGTLTI
+908 NNGTLTI
-923 ISSNILNNNVTEHFN
+923 ISSNILNNKVTEHIYEN
-938 EEYMLFY
+938 NSLIYA
-945 GLGGGVYSYNGT
+945 LGGGIYCLDGT

-1004 DEDFSTS
+1004 DEEYEYS
-1011 EEGTGFSLDDDY
+1011 GTGLSLDDDY
-1023 EDEYIENP
+1023 EDEYIETP
-1031 DFNIIITNTQINNNY
+1031 DFNITITNTQINNNY
-1046 AKYDGGAIYS
+1046 AKYDGGAIYNE
-1056 RHGPESLIGNI
+1056 GYVEGLNGFLE
-1067 TIINSQI
+1067 IINSQI
-1074 NNNKLIF
+1074 NNNEVVGYNEYWFIG
-1081 NDNSGDDTCI
+1081 NIICGDDLT
-1091 IVGDDFTTIK
+1091 FIK
-1101 NSNITNNQAS
+1101 NSNITNNHAS
-1111 DTLIGDVTLLE
+1111 NTVLTNIKILN
-1122 NSLIKNNKAKQITCN
+1122 NSLIKNNKAEQITCN
-1137 WASGTITHS
+1137 WAGGTITHS

-1159 SRCEQGSGLSKLAYC
+1159 SRCGQGSGLSKLAYC

>member
-1 MNKNI
+1 
-6 ILKNKKTY
+6 
-14 LFVLLIVFLM
+14 M

-275 SNSGLQKYTIKY
+275 STSGLQKYTIKY

-394 INREESGM
+394 INREKSGM

-469 TGDNTYKPCSIVKK
+469 TGDNIYKPCSIVKK

-622 TQSNIPKTLIINKN
+622 TQSNIPKTLFVNKN

-702 YNVSGLDEPYYYGA
+702 YNVSGLDEPYYYGS

-751 FIANSKFEGNFVCN
+751 FIANSKFDGNYIIPLYSTSN
-765 APEVVNRGGALY
+765 GGGVLY

-784 ICYSTFANNEAKS
+784 IYYSIFTNNEAINGGATLIEGSNVTITKSTFNKNNARS
-797 GGAISLEG
+797 GGAI
-805 SNIIINKSRFNNN
+805 NINIPYYEQKVPKSKV
-818 SAQVGGA
+818 S
-825 IRISNLYNEYDSLIS
+825 I
-840 KSTAQIKN
+840 TN
-848 SNFLLNYGIYGGGA
+848 SNFINNICKNGGS
-862 IYNEC
+862 IYNDG
-867 ILNITDCIA
+867 ILNITNCTA
-876 TNNTGAYHTGGGVI
+876 KNNQADYGSGGGFLYNEGNVI
-890 ENKGILTISSSEF
+890 IRNSNI
-903 KNNSC
+903 NNNNASFY
-908 GSSGGAIYNNGTLTI
+908 GGAILSNNGTLTI
-923 ISSNILNNNVTEHFN
+923 ISSNILNNKVTEHIYEN
-938 EEYMLFY
+938 NSLIYA
-945 GLGGGVYSYNGT
+945 LGGGVYSYNGT

-1023 EDEYIENP
+1023 EDEYIETP

-1046 AKYDGGAIYS
+1046 AKYDGGAIYNE
-1056 RHGPESLIGNI
+1056 GYVEGLNGFLE
-1067 TIINSQI
+1067 IINSQI
-1074 NNNKLIF
+1074 NNNEVVGYNEYWFIG
-1081 NDNSGDDTCI
+1081 NIICGDDLT
-1091 IVGDDFTTIK
+1091 FIK
-1101 NSNITNNQAS
+1101 NSNITNNHAS
-1111 DTLIGDVTLLE
+1111 NTVLTDIKILN
-1122 NSLIKNNKAKQITCN
+1122 NSLIKNNKAEQITCN
-1137 WASGTITHS
+1137 WAGGTITHS

-1159 SRCEQGSGLSKLAYC
+1159 SRCGQGSGLSKLAYC

>member
-84 NINEYK
+84 NIKEYK
-90 SENTTQRKTSTHIN
+90 MENTTQRKTSTHTN

-165 QCINSAKVVNGSY
+165 QCINTAKVVNGSY

-192 IKYNG
+192 LKYNG

-275 SNSGLQKYTIKY
+275 STSGLQKYTIKY

-341 ISLTEFFGY
+341 ISLTELFGY

-469 TGDNTYKPCSIVKK
+469 TGDNKYKPCSIVKK
-483 INVLKESVNVD
+483 INVLKEPVNLD
-494 IYTQS
+494 IYTQT

-608 IPDGHTIKLLGGTY
+608 IPDGYTIKLLGGTY
-622 TQSNIPKTLIINKN
+622 TQYNIPKTLIINKN

-702 YNVSGLDEPYYYGA
+702 YNVSGLDESYYYGA

-751 FIANSKFEGNFVCN
+751 FIANSKFDGNYIIPLDSTSN
-765 APEVVNRGGALY
+765 GGGVLY

-784 ICYSTFANNEAKS
+784 IYYSIFTNNEAINGGATLIEGSSVTITKSTFNKNNARS
-797 GGAISLEG
+797 GGAI
-805 SNIIINKSRFNNN
+805 NINIPYYEQKVPKSKV
-818 SAQVGGA
+818 S
-825 IRISNLYNEYDSLIS
+825 I
-840 KSTAQIKN
+840 TN
-848 SNFLLNYGIYGGGA
+848 SNFINNICKNGGS
-862 IYNEC
+862 IYNDG
-867 ILNITDCIA
+867 ILNITNCIA
-876 TNNTGAYHTGGGVI
+876 KNNQANYGSGGGFLYNEGNVI
-890 ENKGILTISSSEF
+890 IRNSNI
-903 KNNSC
+903 NNNNASFY
-908 GSSGGAIYNNGTLTI
+908 GGAISNNGTLTI
-923 ISSNILNNNVTEHFN
+923 ISSNILNNMVTEHIYEN
-938 EEYMLFY
+938 NSLIYA
-945 GLGGGVYSYNGT
+945 LGGGVYCLDGT

-1004 DEDFSTS
+1004 DEEYEYS
-1011 EEGTGFSLDDDY
+1011 GTGLSLDDDY
-1023 EDEYIENP
+1023 EDEYIETP
-1031 DFNIIITNTQINNNY
+1031 DFNITITNTQINNNY
-1046 AKYDGGAIYS
+1046 AKYDGGAIYNE
-1056 RHGPESLIGNI
+1056 GYVEGLNGFLE
-1067 TIINSQI
+1067 IINSQI
-1074 NNNKLIF
+1074 NNNEVVGYNEYWFIG
-1081 NDNSGDDTCI
+1081 NIICGDDLT
-1091 IVGDDFTTIK
+1091 FIK
-1101 NSNITNNQAS
+1101 NSNITNNHAS
-1111 DTLIGDVTLLE
+1111 NTVLTDIKILN
-1122 NSLIKNNKAKQITCN
+1122 NSLIKNNKAEQITCN

-1159 SRCEQGSGLSKLAYC
+1159 SRCGQGSGLSKLAYC

-1204 PNWSKIL
+1204 PNWNKIL

>member
-64 EKQVIKYN
+64 EKQVIN
-72 GDKKSLKEVKVD
+72 DGDKKSLKEVKVD
-84 NINEYK
+84 NIKEYK
-90 SENTTQRKTSTHIN
+90 MENTTQRKTSTHIN

-165 QCINSAKVVNGSY
+165 QCINTAKIVNGSY

-341 ISLTEFFGY
+341 ISLTELFGY

-494 IYTQS
+494 IYTQT

-587 NDNGEGTR
+587 NDNGEGTK

-622 TQSNIPKTLIINKN
+622 TQYNIPKTLIINKN

-702 YNVSGLDEPYYYGA
+702 YNVSGLDEPYYYGS

-746 MKGSI
+746 MKGII
-751 FIANSKFEGNFVCN
+751 FIANSKFDGNYIIPLYSTSN
-765 APEVVNRGGALY
+765 GGGVLY

-784 ICYSTFANNEAKS
+784 IYYSIFTNNEAINGGATLIEGSNVTITKSTFNKNNARS
-797 GGAISLEG
+797 GGAI
-805 SNIIINKSRFNNN
+805 NINIPYYEQKVPKSKV
-818 SAQVGGA
+818 S
-825 IRISNLYNEYDSLIS
+825 I
-840 KSTAQIKN
+840 TN
-848 SNFLLNYGIYGGGA
+848 SNFINNICKNGGS
-862 IYNEC
+862 IYNDG
-867 ILNITDCIA
+867 ILNITNCTA
-876 TNNTGAYHTGGGVI
+876 KNNQADYGSGGGFLYNEGNVI
-890 ENKGILTISSSEF
+890 IRNSNI
-903 KNNSC
+903 NNNNASFY
-908 GSSGGAIYNNGTLTI
+908 GGAISNNGTLTI
-923 ISSNILNNNVTEHFN
+923 ISSNILNNKVTEHIYEN
-938 EEYMLFY
+938 NSLIYA
-945 GLGGGVYSYNGT
+945 LGGGVYCLDGT

-1004 DEDFSTS
+1004 DEEYEYS
-1011 EEGTGFSLDDDY
+1011 GTGLSLDDDY
-1023 EDEYIENP
+1023 EDEYIETP
-1031 DFNIIITNTQINNNY
+1031 DFNITITNTQINNNY
-1046 AKYDGGAIYS
+1046 AKYDGGAIYNE
-1056 RHGPESLIGNI
+1056 GYVEGLNGFLE
-1067 TIINSQI
+1067 IINSQI
-1074 NNNKLIF
+1074 NNNEVVGYNEYWFIG
-1081 NDNSGDDTCI
+1081 NIICGDDLT
-1091 IVGDDFTTIK
+1091 FIK
-1101 NSNITNNQAS
+1101 NSNITNNHAS
-1111 DTLIGDVTLLE
+1111 NTVLTGIKILN
-1122 NSLIKNNKAKQITCN
+1122 NSLIKNNKAEQITCN
-1137 WASGTITHS
+1137 WAGGTITHS

-1159 SRCEQGSGLSKLAYC
+1159 SRCGQGSGLSKLAYC

-1204 PNWSKIL
+1204 PNWNKIL

>member
-456 TPDAGLQQYTITY
+456 TPDTGLQQYTITY

-587 NDNGEGTR
+587 NDNGEGTK

-751 FIANSKFEGNFVCN
+751 FIANSKFDGNYIIPLDSTSN
-765 APEVVNRGGALY
+765 GGGVLY

-784 ICYSTFANNEAKS
+784 IYYSIFTNNEAINGGATLIEGSNVTITKSTFNKNNARS
-797 GGAISLEG
+797 GGAININIPYYEQKVPKSKVSITNSNFINNICKNGGSIYNDGTLNITNCTAKNNQADYGSGGGFLYNEG
-805 SNIIINKSRFNNN
+805 NVIIRNSNINNN
-818 SAQVGGA
+818 NASFYGGA
-825 IRISNLYNEYDSLIS
+825 IS
-840 KSTAQIKN
+840 
-848 SNFLLNYGIYGGGA
+848 
-862 IYNEC
+862 
-867 ILNITDCIA
+867 
-876 TNNTGAYHTGGGVI
+876 
-890 ENKGILTISSSEF
+890 
-903 KNNSC
+903 
-908 GSSGGAIYNNGTLTI
+908 NNGTLTI
-923 ISSNILNNNVTEHFN
+923 ISSNILNNKVTEHIYEN
-938 EEYMLFY
+938 NSLIYA
-945 GLGGGVYSYNGT
+945 LGGGIYCLDGT

-1004 DEDFSTS
+1004 DEEYEYS
-1011 EEGTGFSLDDDY
+1011 GTGLSLDDDY
-1023 EDEYIENP
+1023 EDEYIETP
-1031 DFNIIITNTQINNNY
+1031 DFNITITNTQINNNY
-1046 AKYDGGAIYS
+1046 AKYDGGAIYNE
-1056 RHGPESLIGNI
+1056 GYVEGLNGFLE
-1067 TIINSQI
+1067 IINSQI
-1074 NNNKLIF
+1074 NNNEVVGYNEYWFIG
-1081 NDNSGDDTCI
+1081 NIICGDDLT
-1091 IVGDDFTTIK
+1091 FIK
-1101 NSNITNNQAS
+1101 NSNITNNHAS
-1111 DTLIGDVTLLE
+1111 NTVLTNIKILN
-1122 NSLIKNNKAKQITCN
+1122 NSLIKNNKAEQITCN
-1137 WASGTITHS
+1137 WAGGTITHS

-1159 SRCEQGSGLSKLAYC
+1159 SRCGQGSGLSKLAYC

>member
-14 LFVLLIVFLM
+14 LFVLLIVVLM

-104 NIKTQDTSNTKLT
+104 NIKTQYTSNTKLT

-327 VIRDSQKKPVNTGQ
+327 
-341 ISLTEFFGY
+341 
-350 STIENV
+350 
-356 TNGYCYIR
+356 
-364 PLAWEGNKYYTI
+364 
-376 KYLENDLYKSAQ
+376 
-388 IYKTIN
+388 
-394 INREESGM
+394 
-402 DIYTQSALTTNTTIK
+402 
-417 LIIRNSHKN
+417 IIRNSHKN

-587 NDNGEGTR
+587 NDNGEGTK

-702 YNVSGLDEPYYYGA
+702 YNVSGLDEPYYYGS

-733 ENEGR
+733 KNEGR

-751 FIANSKFEGNFVCN
+751 FIANSKFDGNFVFN

-784 ICYSTFANNEAKS
+784 ICYSTFRNHES
-797 GGAISLEG
+797 RYGGAIVTEG
-805 SNIIINKSRFNNN
+805 SNVTITKSTFNNN
-818 SAQVGGA
+818 SALLGGA
-825 IRISNLYNEYDSLIS
+825 RGIDNLYDEEYITLLS
-840 KSTAQIKN
+840 KSKASIKDTT
-848 SNFLLNYGIYGGGA
+848 FT
-862 IYNEC
+862 YNEGYRFAGVIC
-867 ILNITDCIA
+867 NNGILNITNCTA
-876 TNNTGAYHTGGGVI
+876 KNNQADYGSGGGFLYNEGNVI
-890 ENKGILTISSSEF
+890 IRNSNI
-903 KNNSC
+903 NNNNASFY
-908 GSSGGAIYNNGTLTI
+908 GGAISNNGTLTI
-923 ISSNILNNNVTEHFN
+923 ISSNILNNKVTEHFN

-1023 EDEYIENP
+1023 EDEYIETP
-1031 DFNIIITNTQINNNY
+1031 DFNITITNTQINNNY
-1046 AKYDGGAIYS
+1046 AKYDGGAIYNE
-1056 RHGPESLIGNI
+1056 GDVEGLNGFLE
-1067 TIINSQI
+1067 IINSQI
-1074 NNNKLIF
+1074 NNNEVVGYNEYWFIG
-1081 NDNSGDDTCI
+1081 NIICGDDLT
-1091 IVGDDFTTIK
+1091 FIK
-1101 NSNITNNQAS
+1101 NSNITNNHAS
-1111 DTLIGDVTLLE
+1111 NTVLTDIKILN

-1137 WASGTITHS
+1137 WAGGTITHS

-1159 SRCEQGSGLSKLAYC
+1159 SRCGQGSGLSKLAYC